1 MTNQEILE
9 KAITKAIKG
18 GWTFPWGQEYFR
30 PKLDVVD
37 NPDFGPSIWN
47 HGEYED
53 WDEVTWQ
60 EIIFSHDFA
69 KSFFG
74 TNEVCFNCGLEGK
87 HDPYC
92 AERTSYDEAWKYHLR
107 EMVIYDDPLAYLGE
121 NL

>member
-69 KSFFG
+69 KALWG
-74 TNEVCFNCGLEGK
+74 ELRHQLHGID
-87 HDPYC
+87 DPIQGPGYSV
-92 AERTSYDEAWKYHLR
+92 TFLPDWQYHLQQ
-107 EMVIYDDPLAYLGE
+107 MVIADDPLAYLGE